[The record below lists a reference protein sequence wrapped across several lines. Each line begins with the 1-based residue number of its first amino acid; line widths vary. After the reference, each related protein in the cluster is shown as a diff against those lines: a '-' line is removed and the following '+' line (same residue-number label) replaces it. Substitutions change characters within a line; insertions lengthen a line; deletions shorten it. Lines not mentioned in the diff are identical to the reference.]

1 MPNSR
6 TLPTPKKSSL
16 VTFTLMIDGEAISK
30 VFGITSI
37 TVIKEVNRI
46 PSAHL
51 VIQDGDAS
59 KEDFEAGNE
68 AIFAPGKEIDI
79 LVGYQSAESS
89 IFKGLIIKF
98 SIKIKRSGASML
110 ILECKDAA
118 VKLTVG
124 PKNKYFIDKS
134 DSEVIEEIIDE
145 YGLDNEVEST
155 AVQHKDLV
163 QYYATDW
170 DFILSRVEV
179 NGKIC
184 LVNDGTI
191 TVKEPSMDGD
201 PLLDLLYGAT
211 ILDFDATIDARDQY
225 QAVKAF
231 SWDPASQSILE
242 VDGTDPAISG
252 NGNLNSADLASV
264 IDLGHLNLSHTGS
277 LAQDELQAWAD
288 SQFLKS
294 QLAKTRG
301 RVGFYG
307 YAEIKPGDLI
317 LLQGLGERMNGKVF
331 VSGIRHEISNGT
343 WKTDAQF
350 GLHPEWFSQ
359 KYAINQMPASGL
371 LPAVQGL
378 QIGLVIQLQE
388 DPDGED
394 RILVKLPII
403 SNEESGIWARVACLD
418 AGNNR
423 GSVFRPEIGD
433 EVVLGF
439 LNNDPRDPI
448 ILGGLNSSSMPS
460 PIPGADENHEKGF
473 VSRSEMKIIFNDDK
487 KSLLLETPAGKQILL
502 DEDGGI
508 LKLEDENGNRII
520 MDGDGIII
528 ESKKKIILKTVDDVE
543 IEGKNIK
550 NTAQASFKADGSAG
564 IELTSSAI
572 AKLKGS
578 LVQIN

>member
-6 TLPTPKKSSL
+6 TLPTLKKSSL
-16 VTFTLMIDGEAISK
+16 VTFTIVIDGDQLSK
-30 VFGITSI
+30 VIGVSSI
-37 TVIKEVNRI
+37 TVSKEVNKI
-46 PSAHL
+46 PSAHII
-51 VIQDGDAS
+51 IQDGDAS
-59 KEDFEAGNE
+59 KEDFEASNE
-68 AIFAPGKEIDI
+68 AFFAPGKEIEI
-79 LVGYQSAESS
+79 LAGYQSEESS

-98 SIKIKRSGASML
+98 SIKIKRNGASML
-110 ILECKDAA
+110 ILECKDEA
-118 VKLTVG
+118 VKLTIG
-124 PKNKYFIDKS
+124 PKNKYFADQT
-134 DSEVIEEIIDE
+134 DSEAIEEIIDS
-145 YGLDNEVEST
+145 YGLENEVEATS
-155 AVQHKDLV
+155 AKNKDLV

-170 DFILSRVEV
+170 DFILSRIEANSKV
-179 NGKIC
+179 C
-184 LVNDGTI
+184 FVNDGTI
-191 TVKEPSMDGD
+191 NIKAPSMEGE
-201 PLLDLLYGAT
+201 PVLDLLYGAT

-231 SWDPASQSILE
+231 SWDPANQSILE
-242 VDGTDPAISG
+242 VDGTDPNLPG
-252 NGNLNSADLASV
+252 NGNLNPADLAAV
-264 IDLGHLNLSHTGS
+264 IGLEHLNLSHTGM

-288 SQFLKS
+288 SQFLRT

-301 RVGFYG
+301 RVSFYG

-317 LLQGLGERMNGKVF
+317 LLQGLGKRMNGNVF

-350 GLHPEWFSQ
+350 GLSPEWFTQ

-378 QIGLVIQLQE
+378 QLGLVVQLQE

-394 RILVKLPII
+394 RILVKLPIV

-460 PIPGADENHEKGF
+460 PISGSDDNHEKGF
-473 VSRSEMKIIFNDDK
+473 ISRSEIKFIFNDEK
-487 KSLLLETPAGKQILL
+487 KSLLLETPVGKQILL
-502 DEDGGI
+502 DEDGEI
-508 LKLEDENGNRII
+508 LKLEDENGNKII
-520 MDGDGIII
+520 MDGDGILI
-528 ESKKKIILKTVDDVE
+528 ESQKKIILKTVDDIE
-543 IEGKNIK
+543 IEGKNIS
-550 NTAQASFKADGSAG
+550 NTAQASFKADGTAG
-564 IELTSSAI
+564 IELTSTAI